1 MEMSNLEK
9 LLLKINEVKTLTEE
23 QTNEALKTAVLQNE
37 TKRFIEESKKLI
49 KEDSLGDDENDYD
62 EEVVSDPTLDVA
74 DSGKSP
80 SDMDSSSLDG
90 DTGDVDIDMPS
101 DDTDAPDLGVDTPTK
116 MGNMDEP
123 TEMDD
128 DVLDLSNASI
138 EEVMEALENLPNNTV
153 IEIKK
158 NPPSFDFS
166 TSNDMSMDEP
176 LTESEDDYEEEEEEE
191 DEDEENDEKKLEEEI
206 NEWLQEELQESV
218 NQKLIN
224 EYKVIVEQY
233 EKKLSKIQSKHRA
246 EITKLQESRATQ
258 AKELSLLKE
267 EHKKYENALQQS
279 SNILEEQALQ
289 NTKLL
294 HITKLFTEQVV
305 SRDEKVQIAK
315 QFDKVKTINE
325 SVVLYNALSTNL
337 PKNNTNVLSEEMKQ
351 IKDDIKGKKEIIK
364 EQKTFND
371 PYLKRFDDLVNHKI

>member
-23 QTNEALKTAVLQNE
+23 QTNEALKTAVLQDE

-49 KEDSLGDDENDYD
+49 KEDSFGDDENDYD
-62 EEVVSDPTLDVA
+62 EEVVSDPTLDIA
-74 DSGKSP
+74 DSGELP
-80 SDMDSSSLDG
+80 SDMDSPSLDG

-101 DDTDAPDLGVDTPTK
+101 DDMGAPDLGVDTSTE
-116 MGNMDEP
+116 MGDMDEP
-123 TEMDD
+123 TEMED

-138 EEVMEALENLPNNTV
+138 EEVMKALENLPDDTV

-158 NPPSFDFS
+158 NPPSFDVS
-166 TSNDMSMDEP
+166 TDNDATIEES
-176 LTESEDDYEEEEEEE
+176 LTESEDE
-191 DEDEENDEKKLEEEI
+191 DCDDDDKKLEEEI

-218 NQKLIN
+218 NEKLIN

-233 EKKLSKIQSKHRA
+233 EKKLSKIQSKHKA
-246 EITKLQESRATQ
+246 EITQLQESHAAQ
-258 AKELSLLKE
+258 AKELGLLKE
-267 EHKKYENALQQS
+267 EHKKYEDALQQS

-294 HITKLFTEQVV
+294 HITKLFTEQAV

-315 QFDKVKTINE
+315 QFDEVKTINE

-364 EQKTFND
+364 EEKTFND